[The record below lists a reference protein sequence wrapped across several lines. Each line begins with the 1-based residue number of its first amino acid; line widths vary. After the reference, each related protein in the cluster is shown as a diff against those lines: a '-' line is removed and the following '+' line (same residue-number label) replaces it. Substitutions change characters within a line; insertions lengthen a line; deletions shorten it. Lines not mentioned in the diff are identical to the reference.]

1 MGIFQQIAAVWQK
14 IGLMQRAMLAALTL
28 ACVLTAGLLVH
39 WASRPQMQ
47 LLFGNLDVDQ
57 CAQIADKIAEKN
69 VPYEVRNGGRSIFVP
84 ADQVYTLRA
93 ALARDGLLPKSSEP
107 GYEIFDTE
115 KIGVSPLVQK
125 MNYNRALQGE
135 LAKTIQ
141 VFEGVEFAR
150 VHLVRP
156 EQTMFTTAG
165 EKASASVMVKLK
177 PGYKLTP
184 ATVQAICNLVAHA
197 VEGLT
202 PDKVTIADSNG
213 TILTKPATADPLA
226 ESAASYKDYK
236 TAVENDM
243 ANRLT
248 RALEAVLGAGKATVL
263 VQAVVDMTQETIV
276 STNYEKGIPVEEM
289 IDESSAVQQ
298 PSPAS
303 ADANQTATVAST
315 EKSGKTTSKYMLPE
329 TRTTRTT
336 MPGKIIG
343 WSVSVIADLSKP
355 PAPAVNNPAG
365 ENNPQNPPQTPTGE
379 LLMTEQDVRQI
390 IKAAVG
396 PDLIKDEHLTV
407 KHVPFSQTPLWQQ
420 PASASLGYET
430 FEKAIEI
437 IRQSSVAIMSICALL
452 ALKIITRAS
461 RKLSEQTAAA
471 AGTPNLLAG
480 GLGMLPAGSPEETI
494 AIIRQQIAA
503 QLRENPE
510 RVRQVFN
517 AWLAEDR

>member
-1 MGIFQQIAAVWQK
+1 MGFFQHISAVWQK
-14 IGLMQRAMLAALTL
+14 IGLMQRAMLAAMAM
-28 ACVLTAGLLVH
+28 ACVLTVALLMH

-47 LLFGNLDVDQ
+47 LLFGNLDVDE

-69 VPYEVRNGGRSIFVP
+69 VPYEIRNGGRSLFVP
-84 ADQVYTLRA
+84 SDQVYTLRA
-93 ALARDGLLPKSSEP
+93 SLARDGLTPKKGEP
-107 GYEIFDTE
+107 GYEIFDNE

-141 VFEGVEFAR
+141 VFEGVEYAR

-177 PGYKLTP
+177 AGYKLTP

-202 PDKVTIADSNG
+202 PDKVTVADSNG
-213 TILTKPATADPLA
+213 AILSKPAAADPLA
-226 ESAASYKDYK
+226 DSASSYKDYK
-236 TAVENDM
+236 TAVETEM

-263 VQAVVDMTQETIV
+263 AQAVVDMTQETVV
-276 STNYEKGIPVEEM
+276 STTYEKGIPVEEK
-289 IDESSAVQQ
+289 IDESSTVQQ
-298 PSPAS
+298 PVAAN
-303 ADANQTATVAST
+303 ADANQTPPPAST
-315 EKSGKTTSKYMLPE
+315 EKSGTTTSKYMLPE

-336 MPGKIIG
+336 MPGRIIS

-355 PAPAVNNPAG
+355 VVGAS
-365 ENNPQNPPQTPTGE
+365 ENKEAAQPSPSAETAQ

-396 PDLIKDEHLTV
+396 PELIKEEHLTV
-407 KHVPFSQTPLWQQ
+407 KHVPFSQPPAWINPTP
-420 PASASLGYET
+420 AGLGYET
-430 FEKAIEI
+430 FEKAMEI
-437 IRQSSVAIMSICALL
+437 VRQSSIGIMSLCALL
-452 ALKIITRAS
+452 ALRIITRAG
-461 RKLSEQTAAA
+461 KKASEQVSSAAA
-471 AGTPNLLAG
+471 APNVLGG
-480 GLGMLPAGSPEETI
+480 GLGMLPAGSPDQTL
-494 AIIRQQIAA
+494 ALIRQQIAS

-517 AWLAEDR
+517 AWLTEDK